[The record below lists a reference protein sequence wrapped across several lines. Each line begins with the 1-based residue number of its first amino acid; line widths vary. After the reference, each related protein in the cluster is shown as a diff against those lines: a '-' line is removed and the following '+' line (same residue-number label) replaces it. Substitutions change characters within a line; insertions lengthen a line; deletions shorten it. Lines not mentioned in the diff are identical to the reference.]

1 MKRSGSGMTGR
12 TDVRPSDCRAS
23 VASEPAAR
31 PEAERPP
38 ARSAAL
44 RVLAS
49 LALLATLALLARPAD
64 AAPPSGEAIYVG
76 RCAKCHDRPGETR
89 APARSVLENL
99 TVERIL
105 DVMTTGTM
113 KPQASGL
120 SASERKVLASFLSSK
135 HASAAAGPA
144 TTLGQC
150 PAGHAFSIPM
160 DDRPWS
166 GWGADPRNSRSQPAA
181 IAGLGPADLPRLKL
195 KWAFGFPND
204 QHAMSQPSIAGGR
217 VFVGSETGTVYALD
231 AATGCTYWSFK
242 ADGTVRT
249 ATSVATMTFPS
260 PVINQPPSMRTL
272 VFFGD
277 QNGYVYALDAGTGA
291 LRWKVRAD
299 SHEAE
304 IITGAPKYHD
314 GRLYVPVSSYEEG
327 AGADSKYACCTFR
340 GTIVALDAFTGH
352 SIWQTYLV
360 EEPKQIGVSKRGV
373 KMFGPSGVAVW
384 SSPIVDAERS
394 AMYVATGDNY
404 SQPASAMSDA
414 AVALDLATGR
424 ILWHQQLRPDD
435 MWNLACVGEDKTNCP
450 EDAGPDYDFGATPVL
465 ATAAGTKQRVVLMG
479 QKSSEV
485 YALDPDREGTV
496 VWKKKLGTGG
506 LLGGIQ
512 WRFAAD
518 DRNVYFPLSDVV
530 VIDEPGKPRRLDP
543 KKGGGLFALDLA
555 TGAERWHAPPSDC
568 GARPQCSPAQSQATT
583 VIPGAVFSGAM
594 DGVMRAF
601 STEDGRL
608 LWSFDTV
615 RNYKTVNGVPARGGT
630 LDASGPIV
638 AGGTLLVTSG
648 YPRMGGLPGNV
659 LVALTIDGK

>member
-1 MKRSGSGMTGR
+1 M
-12 TDVRPSDCRAS
+12 
-23 VASEPAAR
+23 
-31 PEAERPP
+31 
-38 ARSAAL
+38 
-44 RVLAS
+44 
-49 LALLATLALLARPAD
+49 
-64 AAPPSGEAIYVG
+64 
-76 RCAKCHDRPGETR
+76 CHDRPGETR

-135 HASAAAGPA
+135 HVSAAAGPA
-144 TTLGQC
+144 ATLGQC
-150 PAGHAFSIPM
+150 PAGHPFSIPK

-166 GWGADPRNSRSQPAA
+166 GWGADPRNSRSQPAE
-181 IAGLGPADLPRLKL
+181 IAGLGPADLPRLKV

-204 QHAMSQPSIAGGR
+204 LHAMSQPSIAGGR

-231 AATGCTYWSFK
+231 VATGCTYWSFK

-260 PVINQPPSMRTL
+260 PVIDQPPTARTL

-277 QNGYVYALDAGTGA
+277 QNGYVYALDADAGT

-304 IITGAPKYHD
+304 IITGAPKYYD

-327 AGADSKYACCTFR
+327 AGADPKYACCTFR
-340 GTIVALDAFTGH
+340 GSVVALDAFTGH

-394 AMYVATGDNY
+394 AVYVATGDNY

-424 ILWHQQLRPDD
+424 ILWHQQLRPGDS
-435 MWNLACVGEDKTNCP
+435 WNLACVGEDRTNCP

-465 ATAAGTKQRVVLMG
+465 ATAGGTKQRVVLMG

-512 WRFAAD
+512 WGFAAD

-543 KKGGGLFALDLA
+543 KEGGGLFALDLGDGRRA
-555 TGAERWHAPPSDC
+555 LACAAIGLR
-568 GARPQCSPAQSQATT
+568 RPAAVQ
-583 VIPGAVFSGAM
+583 PGAVTGDDRSPRR
-594 DGVMRAF
+594 GVFRR
-601 STEDGRL
+601 DGRRDARVL
-608 LWSFDTV
+608 DRRWPAAVVV
-615 RNYKTVNGVPARGGT
+615 RHRAQLQDGQRRSGQGWDAGRIWRDCCRWHGARHIRLPAHGRAARQRAARPDDRREVAEAIRCTIMAWT
-630 LDASGPIV
+630 L
-638 AGGTLLVTSG
+638 
-648 YPRMGGLPGNV
+648 
-659 LVALTIDGK
+659 